1 MGVAPPLLTE
11 TVFPQS
17 CSLYIFFRAQS
28 EMPTYKLHYFNLRG
42 RAELARLILAYA
54 NVEYKDFRIPSEEW
68 PKHKPNYPFG
78 QVPVLEVDGKMLGQS
93 NSIARY
99 LAKKHG
105 LAGQDD
111 WEEAMAN
118 MYADSLMDV
127 INAGLPYR
135 FESDPEK
142 KKQLL
147 QELVTKNVRPH
158 IQLIEKRL
166 AENGTGYLVG
176 SSLTWADLGY
186 ADVIPTFLELVPD
199 LLDNAP
205 HLKKLINAIEAI
217 PSIKK
222 WIETRPVTPM

>member
-1 MGVAPPLLTE
+1 
-11 TVFPQS
+11 
-17 CSLYIFFRAQS
+17 
-28 EMPTYKLHYFNLRG
+28 MPTYKLHYFNLRG

-54 NVEYKDFRIPSEEW
+54 NVEYEDFRIPSEEW

-205 HLKKLINAIEAI
+205 HLKKLLDAIEAI

-222 WIETRPVTPM
+222 WIETRPVTPMWFSPYFRRIL

>member
-1 MGVAPPLLTE
+1 
-11 TVFPQS
+11 
-17 CSLYIFFRAQS
+17 
-28 EMPTYKLHYFNLRG
+28 MPTYKLHYFNLRG

-54 NVEYKDFRIPSEEW
+54 NVEYEDFRIPSEEW

>member
-1 MGVAPPLLTE
+1 
-11 TVFPQS
+11 
-17 CSLYIFFRAQS
+17 
-28 EMPTYKLHYFNLRG
+28 MPTYKLHYFNLRG

-54 NVEYKDFRIPSEEW
+54 NVEYEDFRFPSEEW

>member
-1 MGVAPPLLTE
+1 
-11 TVFPQS
+11 
-17 CSLYIFFRAQS
+17 
-28 EMPTYKLHYFNLRG
+28 MPTYKLHYFNLRG

-54 NVEYKDFRIPSEEW
+54 NVEYEDFRFPREEW

-78 QVPVLEVDGKMLGQS
+78 QVPVLEVDGKVLAQS
-93 NSIARY
+93 HSIARY

-111 WEEAMAN
+111 WEEAMAD
-118 MYADSLMDV
+118 MYTDGLMDI
-127 INAGLPYR
+127 INAGRPYR
-135 FESDPEK
+135 LESDPEK
-142 KKQLL
+142 KKQLF
-147 QELVTKNVRPH
+147 QEHLTKDIRPH

>member
-1 MGVAPPLLTE
+1 MIS
-11 TVFPQS
+11 S
-17 CSLYIFFRAQS
+17 CFS
-28 EMPTYKLHYFNLRG
+28 
-42 RAELARLILAYA
+42 
-54 NVEYKDFRIPSEEW
+54 D
-68 PKHKPNYPFG
+68 YPFG

-176 SSLTWADLGY
+176 SSVSCKFVKLSLAELISYDSRPIQLTWADLGY